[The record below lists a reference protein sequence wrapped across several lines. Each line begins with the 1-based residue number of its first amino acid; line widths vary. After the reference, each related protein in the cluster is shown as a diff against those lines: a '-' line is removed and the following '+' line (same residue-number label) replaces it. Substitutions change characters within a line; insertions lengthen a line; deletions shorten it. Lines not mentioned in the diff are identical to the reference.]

1 MRKLKPEPL
10 TREAFAPYGEV
21 IEVGNAKEIR
31 EINYGNT
38 QRFHDLAGLDMG
50 EGEGEGKA
58 LVSIFRSSPLPRPI
72 PLKVMEVHPL
82 GSQAFMPLNN
92 RPYLVVVAGQGDFHP
107 SKMRVFLAQ
116 GHQGVNYHKG
126 CWHHYS
132 LALEETSDFLVIDRD
147 GPGNNCLE
155 VFLDEEIVIDY

>member
-1 MRKLKPEPL
+1 MKKLKPEPL

-21 IEVGNAKEIR
+21 IEVGSAQEVR

-50 EGEGEGKA
+50 EGKA
-58 LVSIFRSSPLPRPI
+58 VVSIFRSAPLPRPI

-82 GSQAFMPLNN
+82 GSQAFMPLNG
-92 RPYLVVVAGQGDFHP
+92 RPYLVVVAGQGEFQIDNL
-107 SKMRVFLAQ
+107 RVFLA
-116 GHQGVNYHKG
+116 GPEQGVNYHRG

-132 LALEETSDFLVIDRD
+132 LALDETSDFLVIDRD